1 MEAKKSNKFI
11 DFMRRYGAYIFAG
24 ILIVVIGVSLGV
36 VYSHNSNQSV
46 VDVSNDDKNK
56 DDDKGNQTPDK
67 EPDDKEPDD
76 KDPGKTDEP
85 VDADPLKF
93 GLPMQ
98 NATIIK
104 DFTDKKLIYNATLDR
119 WEAHFY
125 IDMTSS
131 DLNVYSVLDG
141 KVLSVDYDYL
151 TGYVVKVQHDDG
163 FVSCYA
169 SLNDKVLVKAGDTV
183 KKGDKLGTASSMASA
198 SSKYGDHLEFTLL
211 KDNKK
216 VDPNNYLDLQNK

>member
-1 MEAKKSNKFI
+1 MEAKKNNKFI
-11 DFMRRYGAYIFAG
+11 DFMRRYGAYVFAG

-67 EPDDKEPDD
+67 EPDNKEPDD

-104 DFTDKKLIYNATLDR
+104 DFTDKKLIIML
-119 WEAHFY
+119 HIFCPSSY
-125 IDMTSS
+125 ISFS
-131 DLNVYSVLDG
+131 NFIIIFAIRYKL
-141 KVLSVDYDYL
+141 
-151 TGYVVKVQHDDG
+151 
-163 FVSCYA
+163 F
-169 SLNDKVLVKAGDTV
+169 
-183 KKGDKLGTASSMASA
+183 KKIFILRRC
-198 SSKYGDHLEFTLL
+198 
-211 KDNKK
+211 DNEK
-216 VDPNNYLDLQNK
+216 NKF